1 MTTQPEA
8 LRLAEEIEK
17 AMRPEASLSLSDWAR
32 AAAELRRLSAIEDEW
47 ARMSQDNGKAEREIA
62 RLHEAHDWQYKMA
75 GDRLRRI
82 EKLEAVN
89 QELLEALL
97 LMVAI
102 HDEPAGF
109 VGKYGRALD
118 EAINK
123 QQQKIDAR
131 LLKARAAIAK
141 AEGKS

>member
-1 MTTQPEA
+1 MSNQPEA
-8 LRLAEEIEK
+8 LRLAEALETPGKLFACYEV
-17 AMRPEASLSLSDWAR
+17 AT
-32 AAAELRRLSAIEDEW
+32 ELR
-47 ARMSQDNGKAEREIA
+47 
-62 RLHEAHDWQYKMA
+62 RLHEAHDWQHKMA

-82 EKLEAVN
+82 EKLEAIN
-89 QELLEALL
+89 RELLEALL
-97 LMVAI
+97 LMVAT

-123 QQQKIDAR
+123 QQLKIDAR

-141 AEGKS
+141 AEGQT